1 MEIESVRK
9 RKKYKLGD
17 VVDLDG
23 RYMLIVKERYTT
35 GFNKNIA
42 LLDLRENEIIFKEF
56 SSMEDLNLSV
66 LNDAPIVN
74 AKVVIE

>member
-1 MEIESVRK
+1 MKIEEN
-9 RKKYKLGD
+9 RKKEYKLGD

-35 GFNKNIA
+35 EFNENIA
-42 LLDLRENEIIFKEF
+42 LLDLKTNEIIFKEF

-66 LNDAPIVN
+66 LNDAPVVN

>member
-1 MEIESVRK
+1 MKIEEN
-9 RKKYKLGD
+9 RKKEYKLGD

-35 GFNKNIA
+35 GVNENIA
-42 LLDLRENEIIFKEF
+42 LLDLKTNEIIFKEF

-66 LNDAPIVN
+66 LNDAPVVN

>member
-1 MEIESVRK
+1 MKIEEN
-9 RKKYKLGD
+9 RKKEYKLGD

-35 GFNKNIA
+35 GFNENIA
-42 LLDLRENEIIFKEF
+42 LLDLKTNEIIFKEF

-66 LNDAPIVN
+66 LNDAPVVN

>member
-1 MEIESVRK
+1 MKIEKS
-9 RKKYKLGD
+9 RKKDYRLGD

-35 GFNKNIA
+35 GFNENIA
-42 LLDLRENEIIFKEF
+42 LLDLKTHEIIFKEF

-66 LNDAPIVN
+66 LNDAPVVN
-74 AKVVIE
+74 VKVVIE

>member
-9 RKKYKLGD
+9 RKEYKLGD

-42 LLDLRENEIIFKEF
+42 LLDLRANEIIFKEF

>member
-1 MEIESVRK
+1 MKIEK
-9 RKKYKLGD
+9 NRKKDYRLGD

-35 GFNKNIA
+35 GFNENIA
-42 LLDLRENEIIFKEF
+42 LLDLKTNEIIFKEF

-66 LNDAPIVN
+66 LNDAPVVN
-74 AKVVIE
+74 VKVVIE

>member
-1 MEIESVRK
+1 MKIESVRK
-9 RKKYKLGD
+9 RKEYKLGD

-42 LLDLRENEIIFKEF
+42 LLDLRSNEIFFKEF

>member
-1 MEIESVRK
+1 MKIEESRK
-9 RKKYKLGD
+9 IKEYKLGD

-35 GFNKNIA
+35 GFNENIA
-42 LLDLRENEIIFKEF
+42 LLDLKTNEIIFKEF

-66 LNDAPIVN
+66 LNDAPVVN